1 MIRFEGVSF
10 SYRSGE
16 PVFDRLDLEI
26 APGLTLILGVNG
38 SGKSTLL
45 KLAAGV
51 ERPDAGVV
59 TVGGFDLWKDEI
71 ASRRGLA
78 YVPEFPDLTP
88 YATIREICDYVARLR
103 RVPPAAGREA
113 LELVG
118 LGPYAH
124 RSVRELSMGQKRRAT
139 FAAARIGTPSHVLL
153 DEPLEALDR
162 RVRESALDWIFHLAA
177 AGSTVVVVS
186 HELEPFAALAD
197 RAVGLAEGRIAVAA
211 TLPADAAARAAILE
225 PLARGR

>member
-1 MIRFEGVSF
+1 MISFESVAF
-10 SYRSGE
+10 AYRASE
-16 PVFDRLDLEI
+16 PVFERLALEI
-26 APGLTLILGVNG
+26 GPGLTLVLGVNG

-51 ERPDAGVV
+51 ERPDTGTV
-59 TVGGFDLWKDEI
+59 TVGGFDLWTDEI
-71 ASRRGLA
+71 AARRGLA

-103 RVPPAAGREA
+103 REPAAAGREA
-113 LELVG
+113 LERVG

-139 FAAARIGTPSHVLL
+139 FAAAWIGTPSHILL

-162 RVRESALDWIFHLAA
+162 KVREAALDWIFGLAA

-186 HELEPFAALAD
+186 HEIEPFAARAE
-197 RAVGLAEGRIAVAA
+197 RAVGLVLGRPAAVVP
-211 TLPADAAARAAILE
+211 LPSDAAARAGLLE
-225 PLARGR
+225 SLARGD